1 MAHHF
6 SDIGGVVTGIDDR
19 ETTTEKYK
27 QLAVERRLGVLLQQ
41 SAEEFKF
48 LVGVMIKI
56 YGKYDLLVIF
66 VEKFK
71 NLKKMRFVLL

>member
-1 MAHHF
+1 MAVHF
-6 SDIGGVVTGIDDR
+6 SNIGGVVTGIDDR

-27 QLAVERRLGVLLQQ
+27 QLAIERRLGVLLQQ

-66 VEKFK
+66 VEKI
-71 NLKKMRFVLL
+71 LKIKRN